1 MDAHAICIPLQRDNL
16 SAWGREC
23 TGALYHTDLG
33 NAFPFRRLFWIKL
46 DFSNGLLSARGCQV
60 EYEQNRQH
68 QGRSPFIANHN
79 FNPSV
84 ELFGPSFPVHRVSPN
99 RQTSTTQYWY
109 VRPALY
115 RLSSKLENAAFE

>member
-68 QGRSPFIANHN
+68 QGQSPFIANHN

-84 ELFGPSFPVHRVSPN
+84 EPFDSSFPVLRFGQSSN
-99 RQTSTTQYWY
+99 QLAQYWY